1 MSQSNEDIDE
11 QMASW
16 DEGGEDK
23 NDADFEDPAIVA
35 AVIAADKEAA
45 AADKE
50 EFAADKAAV
59 EKGKETEVIDVD
71 ADEGKKRTAIAKR
84 SDMWQ
89 HFIEIKDEDGVVV
102 KGRCKYCKNAIAA
115 HAVNNG
121 TSAMRRHFNTC
132 KRNPFR
138 AHQGVLQVKDGSN
151 VGTWKFDP
159 EMLRTAFSEMII
171 EDELPFAHGEKSG
184 LKKFMALACPRFTL
198 PSRRTCTRDTVKIYF
213 EQKAKLK
220 MFLQENCQRVSLT
233 TDGWTS
239 QQQDSY
245 MTVTAHFIDNNWCL
259 HKKIISFFKVKG
271 KKGDDIGKH
280 LQKVLHDW
288 GLDKVMTVTVDNASA
303 NDSGVSYLRKQMNS
317 LKTSIA
323 QGKYLHMRCAAH
335 IVNLIVQECLKE
347 VLESIK
353 RVRAAV
359 RFVKN
364 GTSRLVKFK
373 ECAILEKVD
382 TKAFLSLDVCT
393 RWNSTY
399 DMLKAACAYEKVFA
413 RYADE
418 DPYFT
423 IELISDKGPGVP
435 DEQDWENARK
445 MAEFLGHFAEITKRV
460 SASLS
465 ATSHTYFHEIGE
477 VNILVNNWLN
487 SSDPIQAT
495 MGKRMKDKFDKYW
508 GQWHDI
514 VENESEKAKGKE
526 KDKENINLLIFV
538 AVVLDPRYKLSQYTE
553 FAIHQ
558 IYGQS
563 TGEKVWA
570 AVNKGLHGLF
580 EEYRATFAPSDG
592 TPQSTESESPQS
604 KQVGGSDR
612 MMKSMYAKR
621 MKLNSG
627 SSSSYNRGSRTEL
640 EKYLAEECEDDIKNF
655 DILAWWKGQS
665 SRFPILSRLARDVLA
680 IPIST
685 VASESAFS
693 TCGRIMDDF
702 RTSLTP
708 FMVEALVCTQDWL
721 KRATPTNIA
730 ENTEELTYLEEGN
743 SISNVV
749 FLIYMFVSK
758 IFTTLY
764 FFPL

>member
-1 MSQSNEDIDE
+1 MTESLTPSAVTLPGSPQPPARSPPPVGRQAARGQAATARVQGAKAPGRSPLTESPPPVAARSSTAPPQQLPLRWTTGAAPPPQQPAGALQCSGAPFLFRRGILKAPAPVLPSSDRRSASSLDVPAGPAPPYDPASALYGSHGYISSILQCKWLQTLMSQSEEDIDE
-11 QMASW
+11 EMEAW
-16 DEGGEDK
+16 AEDGGNK
-23 NDADFEDPAIVA
+23 NDADFEDPDVVA

-45 AADKE
+45 AAAKE
-50 EFAADKAAV
+50 EEFAADKAAADKAAV
-59 EKGKETEVIDVD
+59 EKGNEKVVIDVD
-71 ADEGKKRTAIAKR
+71 ADEVKKKREIAKR
-84 SDMWQ
+84 SDIWK
-89 HFIEIKDEDGVVV
+89 HFTEIKDEDGVVV
-102 KGRCKYCKNAIAA
+102 KGRCKYCNHDIAA
-115 HAVNNG
+115 HPVNN
-121 TSAMRRHFNTC
+121 
-132 KRNPFR
+132 
-138 AHQGVLQVKDGSN
+138 
-151 VGTWKFDP
+151 
-159 EMLRTAFSEMII
+159 
-171 EDELPFAHGEKSG
+171 
-184 LKKFMALACPRFTL
+184 
-198 PSRRTCTRDTVKIYF
+198 
-213 EQKAKLK
+213 
-220 MFLQENCQRVSLT
+220 
-233 TDGWTS
+233 
-239 QQQDSY
+239 
-245 MTVTAHFIDNNWCL
+245 
-259 HKKIISFFKVKG
+259 G

-280 LQKVLHDW
+280 LQKVLLDW
-288 GLDKVMTVTVDNASA
+288 GLDKIMTVTVDNASA
-303 NDSGVSYLRKQMNS
+303 NDSGVSYLRRQMNS
-317 LKTSIA
+317 LKTSIT

-347 VLESIK
+347 ILESVK

-359 RFVKN
+359 RFVRN
-364 GTSRLVKFK
+364 GTSRLARFK

-382 TKAFLSLDVCT
+382 TKAFLILDVCT

-399 DMLKAACAYEKVFA
+399 DMLKAACAYEKAFA
-413 RYADE
+413 RYAEE

-423 IELISDKGPGVP
+423 IELISDNGPGVP

-445 MAEFLGHFAEITKRV
+445 MAEFLGYFAEITKRV

-465 ATSHTYFHEIGE
+465 VTSHTYFHEIGE

-487 SSDPIQAT
+487 SSDPMQLA

-514 VENESEKAKGKE
+514 VENENDKAKGKGKD

-538 AVVLDPRYKLSQYTE
+538 AVALDPRYKLSEYTE
-553 FAIHQ
+553 LAIQ
-558 IYGQS
+558 EIYGES

-592 TPQSTESESPQS
+592 TPAQSTESESPQS
-604 KQVGGSDR
+604 KQGGGSGR
-612 MMKSMYAKR
+612 MMKTIVAKR
-621 MKLNSG
+621 MKLNNG
-627 SSSSYNRGSRTEL
+627 SSSSYNRGSRSEL
-640 EKYLAEECEDDIKNF
+640 EKYLAEECEDDTKKF

-721 KRATPTNIA
+721 RRCGGTADLIRAKYTCHH
-730 ENTEELTYLEEGN
+730 
-743 SISNVV
+743 
-749 FLIYMFVSK
+749 
-758 IFTTLY
+758 
-764 FFPL
+764 